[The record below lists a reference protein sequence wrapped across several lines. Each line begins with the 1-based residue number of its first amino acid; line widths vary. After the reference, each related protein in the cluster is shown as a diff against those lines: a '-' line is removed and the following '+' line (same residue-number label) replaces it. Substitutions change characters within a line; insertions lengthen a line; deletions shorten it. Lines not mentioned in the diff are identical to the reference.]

1 MTRTPV
7 FRRDAERDTPSSNDT
22 FVVDSIGVL
31 VYPSVSEQDS
41 IAPVEIFKGAAMV
54 LRGDVVPWPREV
66 APTSGRP
73 IAQKGTKTPVAAS
86 VNTNGLPC
94 SRTRRSIHL
103 AHREDAWGH
112 RELVQMQWAFAS
124 FASRFPA
131 ARQPI

>member
-66 APTSGRP
+66 APEELRVEMVSLDPGVVTM
-73 IAQKGTKTPVAAS
+73 QMGTQVVPD
-86 VNTNGLPC
+86 
-94 SRTRRSIHL
+94 RTLDPNMLYDIL
-103 AHREDAWGH
+103 YI
-112 RELVQMQWAFAS
+112 
-124 FASRFPA
+124 P
-131 ARQPI
+131 